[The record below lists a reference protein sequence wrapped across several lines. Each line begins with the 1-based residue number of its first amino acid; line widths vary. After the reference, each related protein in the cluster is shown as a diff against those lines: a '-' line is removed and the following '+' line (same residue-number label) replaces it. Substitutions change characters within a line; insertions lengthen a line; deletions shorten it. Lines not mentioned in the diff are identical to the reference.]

1 MQAETRGIGVTS
13 RNPHARGRAAKRG
26 KRAFVQILGKL
37 YFFQLL
43 ENLRLILFD
52 YGQNRAVRANAT
64 FNAAC

>member
-1 MQAETRGIGVTS
+1 MRGIRATA
-13 RNPHARGRAAKRG
+13 RNPLARGRAAECGR
-26 KRAFVQILGKL
+26 RAFVQILGKL

-52 YGQNRAVRANAT
+52 YAQNRAVRANAT